1 MEENTNAKRDKN
13 KKNAPTKKDGAK
25 SREDDIVSSSSF
37 LDRPPR
43 RSNQVSDVSFTGD
56 RDLMSEALAKT
67 LTDNII
73 AGPHGALH
81 TLGHSSPERWSFVS
95 THTLAM
101 KRRSN
106 SLIDDPVDFEAA
118 IKETGHGCF
127 QYKLMAICG
136 LVYACCSL
144 STTTLSFVLPAAQFD
159 FKLNSEKKGLLNTA
173 PLWGMV
179 AGGYI
184 WGNFADNKGRRFV
197 LVWTLLIDAI
207 ASFVSSLSQHFALFY
222 TLRIFNGFAII
233 GSTSIIFAYM
243 GEFLDHAHRDVFL
256 TRLELFWTF
265 GIICLPI
272 IGFAILPFKFELG
285 DRNSFIY
292 NSWRLF
298 VFACGIPS
306 LIAFIAIYRMPES
319 PRFLLI
325 QGKLEKTKQV
335 LERMFVSNT
344 GKPKEEFSVKVLSE
358 SADAEFYYFQRVRN
372 ISFNKR
378 VKNLFKGIYRQ
389 HRDLFRGRSLFNI
402 LITCFV
408 DFGLISVYYTMMLWV
423 PELLNREEQYNSDK
437 SIKNKDLHPTLC
449 MVAGVDLKQEVDSE
463 IKVNLG

>member
-1 MEENTNAKRDKN
+1 MEENTNAKNNKN
-13 KKNAPTKKDGAK
+13 KKKDG
-25 SREDDIVSSSSF
+25 SRNKEDDIVSRSSLS
-37 LDRPPR
+37 DRPR
-43 RSNQVSDVSFTGD
+43 RSNQLSDVSFTGD

-67 LTDNII
+67 VSDNII

-81 TLGHSSPERWSFVS
+81 TLGNSSPERWSFVS

-106 SLIDDPVDFEAA
+106 PQIDDPVDFEAA

-159 FKLNSEKKGLLNTA
+159 FKLDSVKKGVLNTA

-197 LVWTLLIDAI
+197 LVWTLLIDSI
-207 ASFVSSLSQHFALFY
+207 SSFVSSLSQHFELFY
-222 TLRIFNGFAII
+222 AIRIFNGFAII

-265 GIICLPI
+265 GIICLPV

-285 DRNSFIY
+285 DRNSFLY

-325 QGKLEKTKQV
+325 QGKLEKTRQV
-335 LERMFVSNT
+335 LEQMFVSNT
-344 GKPKEEFSVKVLSE
+344 GKPKEEFSVQVLSA
-358 SADAEFYYFQRVRN
+358 SADAEFYYFQRVKN
-372 ISFNKR
+372 ISFGQR

-402 LITCFV
+402 AITCFV

-423 PELLNREEQYNSDK
+423 PELLNRAEQYENDETN
-437 SIKNKDLHPTLC
+437 KNKDAHPPLC
-449 MVAGVDLKQEVDSE
+449 TVAGVDLKQEVDSE
-463 IKVNLG
+463 IKVG